1 MHPIS
6 TIQQWLAAG
15 KQIGTTFSYEKAGQ
29 THWASVGVQWW
40 NGAYQIYLSDIPE
53 ILMAMSEE
61 HLQEEVVEVAR
72 YEDIAPILAVKSSA
86 KLENLAP
93 CKGQKVFNP
102 KFS

>member
-1 MHPIS
+1 MSPLS
-6 TIQQWLAAG
+6 TVQEWLEAG
-15 KQIGTTFSYEKAGQ
+15 KQIGTTFSYENAGQ

-40 NGAYQIYLSDIPE
+40 NGAYKIYLSDIAE
-53 ILMAMSEE
+53 VLMAMSEE

-72 YEDIAPILAVKSSA
+72 YEDIASILAMKTNV

-102 KFS
+102 MFS